1 MDAAGPLPLSQ
12 ADSGADLPA
21 AARDASSI
29 ATSTQS
35 ATSAQMSP
43 ASPSTLA
50 GANAAAGRAEGEP
63 MLVFRVADEWFA
75 LSARFVAQV
84 AEASAIH
91 SLPKLRSKAVL
102 GLANVRGQLTV
113 CVSLIRLLDLTETPV
128 DRSAS
133 GTRREG
139 AGVAKERTAIRRFV
153 VTRDVS
159 TERARERRGDDATV
173 FPVDEIFGIERF
185 SRDAHRAVPATLTHA
200 AAFHTRSIVDWRGR
214 SVGVL
219 DSTLLFETLRRS
231 LG

>member
-1 MDAAGPLPLSQ
+1 
-12 ADSGADLPA
+12 
-21 AARDASSI
+21 
-29 ATSTQS
+29 
-35 ATSAQMSP
+35 
-43 ASPSTLA
+43 
-50 GANAAAGRAEGEP
+50 

-113 CVSLIRLLDLTETPV
+113 CVSLMRLLDLTESQA
-128 DRSAS
+128 DRNATS
-133 GTRREG
+133 GARREG
-139 AGVAKERTAIRRFV
+139 AGIVKERSAVRRFV

-159 TERARERRGDDATV
+159 SERTRERRGDDATV

-219 DSTLLFETLRRS
+219 DSALLFETLRRS